1 MMKRLLPLLAACLLL
16 PACQQQAT
24 RITDM
29 ADLPVKEVNVPE
41 FDWKTSPLRA
51 NAQYILFHANTRK
64 GRAQLKGDYYFL
76 RWYDAAPEKP
86 ARVVMLYTQAATGT
100 EVKQLVKE
108 YREPR
113 DSKGTRKEQF
123 FFNGPERQKLGDI
136 MSWRVELYS
145 DGKLVDSRQS
155 YLWQ

>member
-1 MMKRLLPLLAACLLL
+1 MIKRLLPLLTACLLL
-16 PACQQQAT
+16 PACQQQVT

-29 ADLPVKEVNVPE
+29 ADLPVKQEIAPD
-41 FDWKTSPLRA
+41 FDWKLSPLRA
-51 NAQYILFHANTRK
+51 NAQYILFHANTYK
-64 GRAQLKGDYYFL
+64 GRSMLKGDYYFL

-86 ARVVMLYTQAATGT
+86 ARVVMRYTQAATGSQ
-100 EVKQLVKE
+100 VKQLVKE
-108 YREPR
+108 YKEPR
-113 DSKGTRKEQF
+113 DSRGTRKEQF